1 MAAMLGDVQRV
12 HAFEVAHMARR
23 GRTFQWRGE
32 EVEEVKGGG
41 KFAPHRPAVCR
52 ARRAA
57 TTPRPSGLG
66 FQNGLLLFTYCILVM
81 LFAVPALVVVLVVI
95 YSVIFG

>member
-66 FQNGLLLFTYCILVM
+66 FQNGLLLFTYCTLVM